1 MRELQKLSTR
11 RNNDTNEDKDA
22 SYDFKY
28 FLLCYWVISFNF
40 WRICWFSC
48 SDCGSCKTLCTF
60 TSTVQLPFPCT
71 FSPIQKINY
80 GDKQFWRLWQNFDL
94 EIYLRIRANLIQFL
108 DTEMKSTWWKQ
119 GKVYLFLF
127 IERANLPSF
136 ASRSEITPK
145 TTAQK
150 QTSWMLH
157 YLIATWASSSI
168 LKDLWW
174 ILCFQTGSFSTW
186 SATKWSLKYRAINR
200 DIVAIKAFRKKK

>member
-1 MRELQKLSTR
+1 MRELQKLSTT
-11 RNNDTNEDKDA
+11 RNNDTNEDKDV

-40 WRICWFSC
+40 WRICWFSF
-48 SDCGSCKTLCTF
+48 SDFHALHFNFDSPAAVSLHFF
-60 TSTVQLPFPCT
+60 THS
-71 FSPIQKINY
+71 KNNY

-94 EIYLRIRANLIQFL
+94 EICLRIRANLIQFL

-119 GKVYLFLF
+119 GKVYSFLF

-145 TTAQK
+145 TTSQK

-200 DIVAIKAFRKKK
+200 DIVAIKAFSKKK